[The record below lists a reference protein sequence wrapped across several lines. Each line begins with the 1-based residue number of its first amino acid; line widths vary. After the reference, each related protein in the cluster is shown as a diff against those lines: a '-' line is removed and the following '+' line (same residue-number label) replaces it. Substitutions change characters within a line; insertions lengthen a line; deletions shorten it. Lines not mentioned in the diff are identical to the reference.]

1 MSARRVSILG
11 VPLDL
16 GQRRRGVDMGPS
28 AIRAAEL
35 GAKLRRL
42 GLEVRDE
49 GDVDVELPETRGVG
63 DAQARY
69 AHEIAETCREV
80 GRVTQ
85 AALAE
90 GWTPLA
96 LGGDHSL
103 ALGALGG
110 VAEAMRERGERPGLI
125 WLDAH
130 ADMNTAE
137 TSPSGNVHG
146 MPLAYALG
154 LGKGALAELAGPRP
168 LVEAKRTVLLGVR
181 NLDPGEREAIE
192 RLGVWTITM
201 RRIDERGI
209 RAAAAEAIGIASEET
224 GGFHVSL
231 DLDFVD
237 PREAPGVG
245 TPCRGGVTY
254 REAHLAMEMIADSG
268 RMLSID
274 LVEVNPILDT
284 ANQTAELAVELALSA
299 LGKRIL

>member
-1 MSARRVSILG
+1 MTGKRVSILG

-35 GAKLRRL
+35 GARLRAL
-42 GLEVRDE
+42 GAVVEDD
-49 GDVDVELPETRGVG
+49 GDMDVDLPETQGVE
-63 DAQARY
+63 DERARY
-69 AHEIAETCREV
+69 AAAIAKTCRETADV
-80 GRVTQ
+80 VSRRM
-85 AALAE
+85 AD
-90 GWTPLA
+90 GWTPLT

-103 ALGALGG
+103 ALGTLAG
-110 VAEAMRERGERPGLI
+110 ASRAMRQRGERLGLI

-130 ADMNTAE
+130 ADMNTPE

-154 LGKGALAELAGPRP
+154 LGEGPLAEAAEPRP
-168 LVEAKRTVLLGVR
+168 LLEARNAVLVGVR
-181 NLDPGEREAIE
+181 DLDAGERKAVE
-192 RLGVWTITM
+192 RLGLRVITM
-201 RRIDERGI
+201 RRIDEGGI
-209 RAAAAEAIGIASEET
+209 RAAVQEAMRIASDGT

-245 TPCRGGVTY
+245 TPVRGGATY

-268 RMLSID
+268 GLRSMD

-284 ANQTAELAVELALSA
+284 ANQTAELAAELALSA
-299 LGKRIL
+299 MGKRIL